1 MKSVIYTVLFQL
13 TSVVIFGFLYW
24 KFNEDFTSTIV
35 KDPKYKIPKLDCF
48 YTSLTVQAG
57 VGYSIMSA
65 KTDTGKLIL
74 MAQQFLMITLNVLV
88 LYFFSVHLLTNHNKF
103 HSYHK

>member
-1 MKSVIYTVLFQL
+1 MKSVIYTVLL
-13 TSVVIFGFLYW
+13 KITSVVIFGYIYW

-35 KDPKYKIPKLDCF
+35 KDPKYKIPMLDCF
-48 YTSLTVQAG
+48 YTSVTVQAG

-65 KTDTGKLIL
+65 KTDTAKLIL
-74 MAQQFLMITLNVLV
+74 MLQQFLMITLDVLI
-88 LYFFSVHLLTNHNKF
+88 LYFFSIHLLKNHNKF

>member
-65 KTDTGKLIL
+65 NSDIGKLIL
-74 MAQQFLMITLNVLV
+74 M
-88 LYFFSVHLLTNHNKF
+88 
-103 HSYHK
+103 